1 MSLAAANGANDVSK
15 GVATLAGAGVARYR
29 AAIAWGTVT
38 TLAGS
43 LASLAVAARLTALF
57 TTGIVT
63 QPPTPAFGLAVLT
76 GAVAWVGVATARR
89 LPVSTTHAIVGAL
102 IGAGVVLGPGAV
114 AWAALLPRLV
124 TPLLASV
131 GVSYLLSGLINH
143 LPPRLPECVCV
154 DVAPAGPVGIE
165 AQGAAAAGVLPG
177 SLPIIQVR
185 TGTEAE
191 CRLHRD
197 GAGLLRLTA
206 TGAHWLSSG
215 AVGFARGLNDTPK
228 IVALGTFA
236 LVPAG
241 LTAGQVAL
249 VAALAMAAGSLLAG
263 ARVARILAEG
273 VVAMDHAEGLKA
285 NLATA
290 LLVGVGAN
298 LGLPMSTTHVAT
310 GAISGI
316 AGVCPSRL
324 NRRTLRNLALA
335 WTVTPLTAGL
345 VAAIVFALLR

>member
-1 MSLAAANGANDVSK
+1 MLGRGQRGK
-15 GVATLAGAGVARYR
+15 RRLQGRGHLAGAGVARYR

-43 LASLAVAARLTALF
+43 LASLAVAARLTTLF

-63 QPPTPAFGLAVLT
+63 HPPTPAFGLAVLG
-76 GAVAWVGVATARR
+76 GAVAWVGVATTRR

-102 IGAGVVLGPGAV
+102 IGAGVVLGPEAV

-131 GVSYLLSGLINH
+131 GGSYLLSGLINR
-143 LPPRLPECVCV
+143 LPPRLPECLCV
-154 DVAPAGPVGIE
+154 DVAPAWRVEIE
-165 AQGAAAAGVLPG
+165 AQGAAAAVALPG
-177 SLPIIQVR
+177 SLPIVQVR

-206 TGAHWLSSG
+206 TGTHWLSSG

-249 VAALAMAAGSLLAG
+249 VAALAMAAGSLLMGALV
-263 ARVARILAEG
+263 ARVLAEE
-273 VVAMDHAEGLKA
+273 VVPMDQVEGLKA

-316 AGVCPSRL
+316 AGVRASRL

-335 WTVTPLTAGL
+335 WTVTPLVAGL
-345 VAAIVFALLR
+345 IAAGVFALFR